1 VFVYRLV
8 HYWGSITLSVVS
20 VLLLLLL
27 LISLKDDGSGGR
39 FRCNIL

>member
-1 VFVYRLV
+1 VFVHKLV
-8 HYWGSITLSVVS
+8 IIWGSITLSVVS